1 MNANVN
7 TTQAMS
13 SMSSTTPMNKLG
25 FGDNKVAVPEST
37 EDVIGLLAQIM
48 ASAINNSVDIDN
60 AKLALN
66 AATRIIEAQQADTR
80 MKALAIA
87 SNRMIAK
94 TKGWALVDASPKD
107 ITEINEE

>member
-1 MNANVN
+1 MNVN
-7 TTQAMS
+7 VNHS
-13 SMSSTTPMNKLG
+13 HSEKLKNDSIEISKNKLG
-25 FGDNKVAVPEST
+25 FGDNKVSTPKST

-48 ASAINNSVDIDN
+48 AAAVNNSIEIDA

-87 SNRMIAK
+87 TNRTISK
-94 TKGWALVDASPKD
+94 NSGWALVDAEPKQ
-107 ITEINEE
+107 IEIEG